1 MEPHQM
7 LTDLRYAIR
16 SLSRTPGFAIAV
28 VLTLGLG
35 IGANTAIF
43 SVVRGVLLKPLPH
56 RDGDRLVYLRQSING
71 PGGENILFSVPEIL
85 DFRNSTK
92 TLQGIAEYSQMAYT
106 LQGQDDAVRINV
118 GLVTG
123 NYFQIMGLSP
133 ILGRALQDGDDGTAV
148 PPVMVLT
155 RDYWMSRFGGDSA
168 VIGKMA
174 RIDGRNVEIVGVVQS
189 APTFPNRMD
198 AIMNMVISEHHTS
211 AMMVHG
217 RTHRMTEMIARLA
230 PAATVEQ
237 ARAEV
242 RTIRQRVQS
251 EFKDSY
257 DPGSGYRVSVI
268 PFREVLGER
277 AKLTLYLL
285 MGAAAF
291 VLIISAANVA
301 NLSLMRAVRR
311 EHELMVRAA
320 LGSGVAR
327 LRRLLLV
334 ENLVL
339 AFAGAAFG
347 LVLAKLGLGL
357 LVSLAARYSP
367 RSNEIALDGMVLA
380 FTVTVTVAVAILLA
394 YAPRLA
400 REGQLGAWISAG
412 VNRVSGSLRRQRL
425 QRGLVVAQVG
435 VSVVLLTCAGLLTR
449 TMLRLS
455 EVDAGLNA
463 PEVLTMEIPLAAGP
477 RRDPETKALYERMKL
492 EVGALPGVTEVALG
506 GTMPLR
512 ATGFQLDVKAE
523 NRPVAPGEA
532 MPRAEYRTAS
542 PEYFTAAGIPLRK
555 GRYFTTM
562 DRDSAAR
569 VVILNETLAKR
580 LFGDTDPV
588 NQRVAWTGDVLR
600 FIPVS
605 GDWRTVVGV
614 VGDTKDGGLDRI
626 PTPAMWQPFAQEVA
640 FGGGLVIRADRD
652 ALGLV
657 PQTTRV
663 IRGIAPS
670 DPIENILTVAQ
681 IKDQSVAPRRLNAA
695 LVSSFG
701 GLAVLI
707 AAVGIA
713 GVLAFSVSARTNEI
727 GIRMSLGADSGKVQ
741 RMVLREGGVLL
752 VIGLVLGVIGSML
765 ATRLIQGLLFGVTP
779 NDPVTIGIV
788 ALAMLAIG
796 VAACWVPARRAAKVD
811 PAIAMRG
818 R

>member
-1 MEPHQM
+1 M
-7 LTDLRYAIR
+7 LNDLKFAIR

-28 VLTLGLG
+28 ILTLGLG

-56 RDGDRLVYLRQSING
+56 RDGERLVYLRQSING

-85 DFRNSTK
+85 DFRNAAK
-92 TLQGIAEYSQMAYT
+92 TLSGIAEYSQMAYT
-106 LQGQDDAVRINV
+106 LQGTDDAVRINV

-123 NYFQIMGLSP
+123 NYFNIMGLGP
-133 ILGRALQDGDDGTAV
+133 ILGRTLNDGDDGTGVA
-148 PPVMVLT
+148 PVMVLT
-155 RDYWMSRFGGDSA
+155 RDYWMSRFGGDSSI
-168 VIGKMA
+168 IGKQV
-174 RIDGRNVEIVGVVQS
+174 RVDGRNVEIVGVVQS

-198 AIMNMVISEHHTS
+198 AILNMVISEHHTS

-230 PAATVEQ
+230 PSSTVEQ
-237 ARAEV
+237 AKAEV
-242 RTIRQRVQS
+242 STIRQRVQS
-251 EFKDSY
+251 EHADSY
-257 DPGSGYRVSVI
+257 DPASGYRVSVI
-268 PFREVLGER
+268 PFKEVLGER

-327 LRRLLLV
+327 LRRLLLA

-339 AFAGAAFG
+339 AFSGAVFG
-347 LVLAKLGLGL
+347 LIVARLGLGL

-367 RSNEIALDGMVLA
+367 RSNEITLDGMVLS
-380 FTVTVTVAVAILLA
+380 FTVLVTIAVAILLA
-394 YAPRLA
+394 YAPRVA
-400 REGQLGAWISAG
+400 KEGQLGSWISAG
-412 VNRVSGSLRRQRL
+412 TTRMSGSLRRQRL

-435 VSVVLLTCAGLLTR
+435 VSVILLTCAGLLTR
-449 TMLRLS
+449 TMLELS
-455 EVDAGLNA
+455 GVDAGLNA
-463 PEVLTMEIPLAAGP
+463 PEVLTMEVPLSAGP
-477 RRDPETKALYERMKL
+477 RRDAETKALYERMKL
-492 EVGALPGVTEVALG
+492 EIGAIPGVTEVGLG
-506 GTMPLR
+506 SSMPLR
-512 ATGFQLDVKAE
+512 SSGFQLEVKAE
-523 NRPVAPGEA
+523 NRPIAPGEP
-532 MPRAEYRTAS
+532 MPRAEYRTAN
-542 PEYFTAAGIPLRK
+542 PEYFAAAGIPLK
-555 GRYFTTM
+555 AGRHFTTM
-562 DRDSAAR
+562 DRDSAAM

-580 LFGDTDPV
+580 LFGDKDPV

-600 FIPVS
+600 FISVS

-614 VGDTKDGGLDRI
+614 VGDTKDGGLDAVS
-626 PTPAMWQPFAQEVA
+626 TPAMFLPFAQGPA
-640 FGGGLVIRADRD
+640 FTGGLVIRANAN

-657 PQTTRV
+657 PQTTRIV
-663 IRGIAPS
+663 RSVAPS
-670 DPIENILTVAQ
+670 DPIENILTVNQ

-727 GIRMSLGADSGKVQ
+727 GIRMSLGADSGNVQ

-752 VIGLVLGVIGSML
+752 LVGLAVGVIGSLL

-779 NDPVTIGIV
+779 NDPVTLAAV
-788 ALAMLAIG
+788 AAAMMAIG

-811 PAIAMRG
+811 PVVAMRG